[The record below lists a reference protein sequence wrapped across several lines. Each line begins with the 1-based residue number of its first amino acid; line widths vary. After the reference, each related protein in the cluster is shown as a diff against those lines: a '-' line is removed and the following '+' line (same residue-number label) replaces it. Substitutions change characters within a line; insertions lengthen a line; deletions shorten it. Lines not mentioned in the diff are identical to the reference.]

1 MTDWEFEPIEESAYL
16 LDRDGDD
23 LLIEVQGTCRKR
35 YRIDP
40 IGEEVVGSLPG
51 RVVLRISPE
60 GETTEVERVCEEE
73 VEVIGLRERRRLC
86 HYDCFEVDEDHFAEV
101 LGTEQ
106 GSEVV
111 LTEEL
116 WYGPGYRTSIR
127 LAHLSYPGL
136 SPEEAKTAFLLA
148 VQEGLIDRVKA
159 EMWAEY
165 EQALMAAQ
173 KDDDFF

>member
-35 YRIDP
+35 YRTDP
-40 IGEEVVGSLPG
+40 TGEEVVGSLPG

-86 HYDCFEVDEDHFAEV
+86 HYDFFDLDETHFAEV

-111 LTEEL
+111 LTEKFQ
-116 WYGPGYRTSIR
+116 YGTGYQTYVR

-148 VQEGLIDRVKA
+148 VQEGLIDRAKEELWSV
-159 EMWAEY
+159 Y
-165 EQALMAAQ
+165 ERALQ
-173 KDDDFF
+173 DDDWS